1 MRLLLLTSRLD
12 RLHEL
17 DALICNAFLRLGW
30 EVILGE
36 INAIAADDYRCFTR
50 GVLLPESG
58 EPRHP
63 GSAALANREIYFL
76 DECQLIWVISPPKD
90 YVARD
95 IWQLLWLASKG
106 TAFVNSIEG
115 MTFLNTKH
123 ALGYVLPREN
133 RAFAYTSNDFSF
145 LWQRYRQASDQW
157 WVAKPA
163 NACCGQNVFLL
174 PPNGPN
180 VRTTLQ
186 CLTGNA
192 DVQSLL
198 YNGEEGAA
206 KPEYAILQKFI
217 AEVAK
222 GEKRVVVACGEAV
235 AWYGREGNPDD
246 HRSNIAQGGT
256 PKSVELDSNEVK
268 LAESIS
274 RKLMEY
280 GINFVGIDMAYP
292 YIVELNIGFPSG
304 LDNAMVTS
312 GVDRSDRVAELIIAN
327 FEKQCLLMG

>member
-1 MRLLLLTSRLD
+1 MRVLLLISRLE
-12 RLHEL
+12 RLDEI
-17 DALICNAFLRLGW
+17 DVLICNALRRLGW
-30 EVILGE
+30 EVVFGE

-58 EPRHP
+58 ELCHP
-63 GSAALANREIYFL
+63 GSAALGNRETYFL
-76 DECQLIWVISPPKD
+76 DECQLIWVMSPPQD

-95 IWQLLWLASKG
+95 IWQMLWLTSKR

-115 MTFLNTKH
+115 MVFLNTKH
-123 ALGYVLPREN
+123 ALGYVIPKEN
-133 RAFAYTSNDFSF
+133 RPFAYTSNDFYF
-145 LWQRYRQASDQW
+145 LWERYRQTSDQW

-186 CLTGNA
+186 CLTGNTV
-192 DVQSLL
+192 VQSLL
-198 YNGEEGAA
+198 YNGNVSPF

-217 AEVAK
+217 EEIAK

-235 AWYGREGNPDD
+235 AWYGRERNPDD

-256 PKSVELDSNEVK
+256 PKFVELDSSEVN
-268 LAESIS
+268 LAESIG
-274 RKLMEY
+274 RKLMEH
-280 GINFVGIDMAYP
+280 GINFVGIDMAFP
-292 YIVELNIGFPSG
+292 YVVELNVGFPSG
-304 LDNAMVTS
+304 LHNAMVTS
-312 GVDRSDRVAELIIAN
+312 GIDRSNRVAELIVASFDKN
-327 FEKQCLLMG
+327 FCS